1 MLYFVQRNPNTM
13 TQIEAEDL
21 IIRHFPKTID
31 RKDTIVSDLIE
42 LICAADWSE
51 ERIQTFC
58 SLLSDM
64 FDDSFTNGVNA
75 GQQTI

>member
-1 MLYFVQRNPNTM
+1 MLQT
-13 TQIEAEDL
+13 EALDL
-21 IIRHFPKTID
+21 IIKHFPKRID
-31 RKDTIVSDLIE
+31 RKDAIALE
-42 LICAADWSE
+42 LTELVWAADWNE
-51 ERIQTFC
+51 EKIQTFC